1 MKRIICMVLVFA
13 LIAAPSALAEGHREL
28 ENYTRY
34 FDYQPEVNEPLGMIP
49 GTDHSTLV
57 LYFSRV
63 GNTAFPEDVDAVSYA
78 TLNLD
83 SEGRLIGTAQMAA
96 CWIAEATGGDVFP
109 IQTAY
114 TYPESFEDTITVVV
128 GQEED
133 NIQPQIAAYWAY
145 TICKPARAFLENI
158 DLSGKTVYVFTT
170 HCGSGMADAVQRV
183 QDFQPNADVRR
194 GLAIA
199 SDNPQSSQDEVLQ
212 YIHSVQ
218 K

>member
-63 GNTAFPEDVDAVSYA
+63 GNTAFPEDVDAVS
-78 TLNLD
+78 
-83 SEGRLIGTAQMAA
+83 
-96 CWIAEATGGDVFP
+96 
-109 IQTAY
+109 
-114 TYPESFEDTITVVV
+114 
-128 GQEED
+128 
-133 NIQPQIAAYWAY
+133 
-145 TICKPARAFLENI
+145 
-158 DLSGKTVYVFTT
+158 
-170 HCGSGMADAVQRV
+170 
-183 QDFQPNADVRR
+183 NADVRR